1 MWRVIGFLLL
11 LTVVGFTAQ
20 GTLPEQTA
28 SEVLTDQQ
36 AAVFKVLDAPA
47 GELDIDTS
55 GATVTVQVSYPA
67 LAAGDTVGLRLSG
80 VVLRDMPIQKVS
92 TVGVLTFDVP
102 SAWFVE
108 NLNHTVTLTHT
119 HKVVGVGSLIT

>member
-1 MWRVIGFLLL
+1 R
-11 LTVVGFTAQ
+11 
-20 GTLPEQTA
+20 
-28 SEVLTDQQ
+28 
-36 AAVFKVLDAPA
+36 
-47 GELDIDTS
+47 
-55 GATVTVQVSYPA
+55 YPA

-80 VVLRDMPIQKVS
+80 VVLRDTPIRKVS